1 MTLDQIVKIQSVV
14 DKRAIASDTLEFLN
28 TKRYSNSKQ
37 CMIRYGDMHIDH
49 FLRVCATEM
58 PDNHYIEDDMENQDL
73 TSVEKYYLK
82 TSTNLSGEEMYSFL
96 KNKIVKEFGNGN
108 N

>member
-1 MTLDQIVKIQSVV
+1 MTLDQIVKLQSVI
-14 DKRAIASDTLEFLN
+14 DKRAIRSDTLEFLN
-28 TKRYSNSKQ
+28 EQRFSESKQ
-37 CMIRYGDMHIDH
+37 KHIRYGDMHIDH

-58 PDNHYIEDDMENQDL
+58 PDNPYIEDDMENQES
-73 TSVEKYYLK
+73 TSP
-82 TSTNLSGEEMYSFL
+82 NLSGEEMYSFL